1 MCPTLRMGPAVTE
14 RGEMRDLIS
23 VFDSLA
29 WKLTRQLDPGFSGSE
44 ETFVAAGKALRVDAF
59 EQYIRGISEQD
70 HAERLRHLNQA
81 VALNPNFA
89 PAWMALGREDYSN
102 QQYAQAAI
110 AFAREL
116 QDDPSGQGTDALEA
130 GFYRGLVA
138 HVLWRIRKRGE
149 GICRRWRA
157 SCPWPRW

>member
-1 MCPTLRMGPAVTE
+1 MAQTLDADSIVVGSYVTDGSGIVAEAELVDVPHLRMGPTVTE

-29 WKLTRQLDPGFSGSE
+29 WKLTRQLDPGFSSSE

-110 AFAREL
+110 AFAR
-116 QDDPSGQGTDALEA
+116 A
-130 GFYRGLVA
+130 
-138 HVLWRIRKRGE
+138 
-149 GICRRWRA
+149 CRTPPADGHR
-157 SCPWPRW
+157 